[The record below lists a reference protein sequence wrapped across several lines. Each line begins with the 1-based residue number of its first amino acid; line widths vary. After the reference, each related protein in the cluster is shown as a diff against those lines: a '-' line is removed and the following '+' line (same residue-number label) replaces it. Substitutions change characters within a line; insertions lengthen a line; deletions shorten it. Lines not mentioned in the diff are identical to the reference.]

1 MNRTNIIVVQ
11 GNYTHENYVSLKD
24 LLGEVAVEEYGLNDS
39 VMGTLTSKDV
49 EAEPYLKQNI
59 KIINFEKLPSLL
71 NETHRTS
78 VIELEETIVPNDPDA
93 NINLGPLLNSRIS
106 SELIKHT
113 QLNALD
119 NETVVLFLPVIPTIA
134 VFIAN
139 EIVCKSVTGQY
150 FKSPLM
156 EGRK

>member
-11 GNYTHENYVSLKD
+11 GNYTHENYEALKD
-24 LLGEVAVEEYGLNDS
+24 LLGEAAVEEYGLNDS

-49 EAEPYLKQNI
+49 GAESYLKQNI

-78 VIELEETIVPNDPDA
+78 VIELEETIVPNDLDA
-93 NINLGPLLNSRIS
+93 NINLSPLLNSRIS

-113 QLNALD
+113 RLNALD

-139 EIVCKSVTGQY
+139 EIISKSVTGQY